1 MGKLSKEDKEDK
13 ETEKALKDLAKST
26 LDAKKRNWDAY
37 KDKYPELY
45 AKEFESDPS
54 KRSKLQKV
62 IDKTQDKINTIK
74 EENIQLKA
82 IVKELKKRY
91 KELYKEVE
99 KRDQEIAKLKGIPYK
114 DDKE

>member
-13 ETEKALKDLAKST
+13 ETEKALKEFAKTT
-26 LDAKKRNWDAY
+26 LEAKKRNWEAY

-45 AKEFESDPS
+45 AREFETDPL

-91 KELYKEVE
+91 KELYKEFE
-99 KRDQEIAKLKGIPYK
+99 KRDQEIAKLKGIPHK
-114 DDKE
+114 DNKE